1 MSASSIKKLILILI
15 ALVLT
20 AGLASC
26 SSAPGN
32 NTVTVPALTYAEYAA
47 ASDEAKVV
55 IEGYLQS
62 YALVYGD
69 TRVSMF
75 LQDDDGAYYVYLA
88 VCDAE
93 KANQLEIGKLIR
105 VTGVKGSYAGERE
118 VQEQSTFEILS
129 GSKIYDPADITSLL
143 GSEPTLEKMM
153 NRRVCLKGLVI
164 RESYGK
170 DDASC
175 AYLYNWDGSGKA
187 GDNNDVYFSA
197 SHGEDY
203 SLFVVESDEYQ
214 EGSSV
219 YSSAVSVSVGDV
231 VDLEGFL
238 YWYNGPN
245 IHVSSMKITRS
256 SKAELSKG
264 SGVMTREAFL
274 AAYDGE
280 EAVIEAYVQGLC
292 DYDEERG
299 RFSAYLADA
308 DGAYFAK
315 GITADKSVYES
326 LSEGSMI
333 RVSGYRAT
341 ENGMPLMAEGCTM
354 QLLEGYYIAPVENI
368 TSLIGDSD
376 ALSAMAGQKVYVKGL
391 TASSPAADG
400 LIQAYDANGKQYG
413 FVIVPEELPEGS
425 TAETAAGQLAPGAVI
440 DLTCFVSLDPE
451 PQFRVQRL
459 TVRK

>member
-105 VTGVKGSYAGERE
+105 VTGVKGSYAGESE

-175 AYLYNWDGSGKA
+175 AYLYNCF
-187 GDNNDVYFSA
+187 VY
-197 SHGEDY
+197 
-203 SLFVVESDEYQ
+203 L
-214 EGSSV
+214 
-219 YSSAVSVSVGDV
+219 
-231 VDLEGFL
+231 
-238 YWYNGPN
+238 
-245 IHVSSMKITRS
+245 TRPVFW
-256 SKAELSKG
+256 KH
-264 SGVMTREAFL
+264 
-274 AAYDGE
+274 
-280 EAVIEAYVQGLC
+280 
-292 DYDEERG
+292 
-299 RFSAYLADA
+299 
-308 DGAYFAK
+308 
-315 GITADKSVYES
+315 
-326 LSEGSMI
+326 
-333 RVSGYRAT
+333 
-341 ENGMPLMAEGCTM
+341 NTM
-354 QLLEGYYIAPVENI
+354 Y
-368 TSLIGDSD
+368 TSTL
-376 ALSAMAGQKVYVKGL
+376 
-391 TASSPAADG
+391 ASSYQTAQIVWVG
-400 LIQAYDANGKQYG
+400 NSITKQNKW
-413 FVIVPEELPEGS
+413 L
-425 TAETAAGQLAPGAVI
+425 L
-440 DLTCFVSLDPE
+440 LSLLCN
-451 PQFRVQRL
+451 V
-459 TVRK
+459 